1 MNIQA
6 GSERNLNLIS
16 WGISGVFMLLLFLLL
31 SLFHVAQPRQEDVP
45 AETLLR
51 WVRTIVPTNTSEAV
65 RRVRVRERLSER
77 IPFVQPKLR
86 ETGRRALAPMP
97 SPSTPANSEARQP
110 ESLDRRLPERGRRSA
125 RVTAIDDFQAV
136 GDGNRNGSSL
146 DLGSGPAAIDRSA
159 SSRGKDN
166 ATELKLANRAIDGV
180 LARYLG
186 CEGSSFPAGQ
196 VRVEGK
202 NWDFWLCEDG
212 SVTRILLK
220 SGKDLHQ
227 LVLGEGM
234 LLQGHRR
241 GVLEGSGS
249 GIVRSLHA
257 TIEEARPF
265 SSALTAFLGG
275 QP

>member
-1 MNIQA
+1 MNIHA

-16 WGISGVFMLLLFLLL
+16 WGISSAFMLLLFLLL
-31 SLFHVAQPRQEDVP
+31 SLFHVARPRQDDVP

-86 ETGRRALAPMP
+86 ETSRRALAPMP
-97 SPSTPANSEARQP
+97 APASPAQSESRQP
-110 ESLDRRLPERGRRSA
+110 ESLERRLPERGRRSA
-125 RVTAIDDFQAV
+125 RVTAIEEFNATGQ
-136 GDGNRNGSSL
+136 GNRTGSAL
-146 DLGSGPAAIDRSA
+146 DLGSDLTGIDRSG
-159 SSRGKDN
+159 SSRGSDE
-166 ATELKLANRAIDGV
+166 ATGQKLASRAIEGV

-196 VRVEGK
+196 VTVEGRL
-202 NWDFWLCEDG
+202 WDFWLCEG
-212 SVTRILLK
+212 ESVTRVLLK
-220 SGKDLHQ
+220 SGSDLHQ

-257 TIEEARPF
+257 TVEEARPF